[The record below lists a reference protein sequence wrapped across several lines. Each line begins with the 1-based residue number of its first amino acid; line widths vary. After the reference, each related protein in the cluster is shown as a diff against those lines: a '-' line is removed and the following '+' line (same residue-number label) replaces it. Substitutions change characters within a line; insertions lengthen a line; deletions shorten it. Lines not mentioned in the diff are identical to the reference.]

1 MPRRLAG
8 TVRVDGTDDENW
20 PETDEVVH
28 KTYTINV
35 VLDDS
40 QPATA
45 LDIPDVKWG
54 GECRVEVRVTA
65 RIVDGGRVQV
75 EGKAMLFEGTSENT
89 DDLEDQQTITMT
101 VPRGGSPVHQTIQ
114 LRSSGPGGGD
124 HAEVGFSLTNAVL
137 EEP

>member
-8 TVRVDGTDDENW
+8 TVRIDGTDDENW

-28 KTYTINV
+28 KTFTINL
-35 VLDDS
+35 VLDDG

-65 RIVDGGRVQV
+65 RIVDKGRVQI
-75 EGKAMLFEGTSENT
+75 EGTAKLFEGASENT
-89 DDLEDQQTITMT
+89 DDLEDEQTVTIT
-101 VPRGGSPVHQTIQ
+101 VPRGGAPVHQMVQ
-114 LRSSGPGGGD
+114 LRSTGVGGGD
-124 HAEVGFSLTNAVL
+124 HAEIGFSLTNSVV